1 MKRWLE
7 GSVSRQ
13 IILWNVLVLAVLFG
27 VLGFTVRTVVRRSIL
42 GQIDQELMNRIR
54 VPRERGRGPAFQQG
68 QGQPPNGPP
77 MGQGVQFNPGDQP
90 QGPRQGQPIRPM
102 MIQDRYRPTFFE
114 LDGTGGDRE
123 PLSPA
128 GLNRAKA
135 EGLAWEEVTVD
146 GEPVRVLS
154 AMIPARAP
162 HTHIIQS
169 GYPMRAAIGA
179 IKAIDGTL
187 FFLAPVA
194 LIMSVIGGF
203 LLGQSMTKRVGL
215 LSEAAQQITG
225 GDFSARLPVQGDDEF
240 ASLAGTV
247 NSLLARQQE
256 AFIQKEEA
264 MEQQRRFVGDASHE
278 LKTPLTTIRGNVQLA
293 SQHAGLS
300 EAVRQ
305 SLQEIDR
312 ASGDMNKLVGA
323 LLELAKADAGRM
335 GHGKV
340 ELLLSDLLNRAV
352 QRSNARSSVPVEFDL
367 ASADLSV
374 TGNEDELERLFSNL
388 IENARRYSPSDS
400 PVWVKAEQLGATLK
414 VQVMDR
420 GPGVPAE
427 HLRHLGERFYRVDT
441 ARARQDGG
449 TGLGLAICREIAQA
463 HGGRLEFQ
471 SQVGVGT
478 VAIVW
483 LPS

>member
-54 VPRERGRGPAFQQG
+54 VPRERGRGPAFNQG
-68 QGQPPNGPP
+68 PGQPPQGPP
-77 MGQGVQFNPGDQP
+77 EGQGVQFNPGNEL
-90 QGPRQGQPIRPM
+90 QGQPIRPR
-102 MIQDRYRPTFFE
+102 MIQDRYRPIFFE
-114 LDGTGGDRE
+114 LDGTGGERE

-135 EGLAWEEVTVD
+135 TGVAWEQVTID
-146 GEPVRVLS
+146 GEPVRVVS

-162 HTHIIQS
+162 HTHIIQC
-169 GYPMRAAIGA
+169 GYPMRAALGA
-179 IKAIDGTL
+179 VQAIDGTL

-247 NSLLARQQE
+247 NGLLARQQE
-256 AFIQKEEA
+256 AFVQKEEA

-293 SQHAGLS
+293 SQQAGLS
-300 EAVRQ
+300 EPVLQ

-312 ASGDMNKLVGA
+312 ASADMNKLVGG

-335 GHGKV
+335 GQGKV

-367 ASADLSV
+367 ASADISV

-400 PVWVKAEQLGATLK
+400 PVWVKAEQLGTTLK

-420 GPGVPAE
+420 GPGIPPE
-427 HLRHLGERFYRVDT
+427 DLRHLGERFYRVDT